1 MSPETDHSTAM
12 LELETELV
20 EIDADLTIEPECPEI
35 DTSDEE
41 NQQCFSN
48 DLALK

>member
-12 LELETELV
+12 LEVETELE
-20 EIDADLTIEPECPEI
+20 EIFTIEPECPEI